1 MAAYW
6 YIFVIVGCV
15 LEAVFI
21 GFEYA
26 KKPVAAVAFKGA
38 ASALFVLLGFACMS
52 ASMDARFALLVVIG
66 LIFGAIGD
74 VLLNLRALAGSAGQ
88 KVFMAG
94 IAAFLTGH
102 LLYIAALLSRGADAL
117 WIGVPVCAALSVALL
132 PFFILKR
139 IEVTGKL
146 KTFGIVYVAL
156 VFLMAGCAAGLLILK
171 PFNTGH
177 LLFTIGAALFAL
189 SDVIL
194 IFHLF
199 GRKKHRAFRA
209 LNLSAYYIGQIL
221 IALSLLY
228 I

>member
-1 MAAYW
+1 MTSYW
-6 YIFVIVGCV
+6 IYIASCGCLV
-15 LEAVFI
+15 EAVFI
-21 GFEYA
+21 RLEYA
-26 KKPVAAVAFKGA
+26 KRWVPAVVVKGI
-38 ASALFVLLGFACMS
+38 ASLLFVLLGAVCLS
-52 ASMDARFALLVVIG
+52 ASADNLFASLVVAG
-66 LIFGAIGD
+66 LVFGAIGD
-74 VLLNLRALAGSAGQ
+74 VLLNLRALAGNASQ

-102 LLYIAALLSRGADAL
+102 LLYIAALLSRGVDAL
-117 WIGVPVCAALSVALL
+117 WIGVPLCALLSVALL

-146 KTFGIVYVAL
+146 KTFGIIYVAL
-156 VFLMAGCAAGLLILK
+156 VFLMVGCASGLMVLR
-171 PFNTGH
+171 PFNAGH

-199 GRKKHRAFRA
+199 GRKKHKAFRA

-221 IALSLLY
+221 IALSLLT

>member
-6 YIFVIVGCV
+6 YLFVVVGCI

-21 GFEYA
+21 CYEYA
-26 KKPVAAVAFKGA
+26 KKPVAAVILKGA
-38 ASALFVLLGFACMS
+38 ASALFVLLGFVCMS
-52 ASMDARFALLVVIG
+52 ASADARFALLVVIG
-66 LIFGAIGD
+66 LVFGATGD
-74 VLLNLRALAGSAGQ
+74 VLLNLRALAGNAGQ

-102 LLYIAALLSRGADAL
+102 LLYITALISRGADAL
-117 WIGVPVCAALSVALL
+117 WIGVPVCAALSVTLL
-132 PFFILKR
+132 PFFILRR

-171 PFNTGH
+171 PFNGGH
-177 LLFTIGAALFAL
+177 LLFAIGAALFAL

-194 IFHLF
+194 IFHLL
-199 GRKKHRAFRA
+199 GRKKHKAFRA